1 MKPDELHQLT
11 EQTRVEREQIDYH
24 VRVCQGA
31 SCLAQHSDNITK
43 ALNDEVKQ
51 HSMGG
56 YCRVSGVGC
65 MGLCAAGPLVA
76 IEPENTL
83 YRGVGEED
91 APAIIDNLGHP
102 PLERLRC
109 PTDTPFFTRQHKIV
123 LENCGHIDPER
134 IEEYLAADGYE
145 ALLTALTEMTPN
157 EVIGQITR
165 SGLRGRGGA
174 GYPTGLKWM
183 TVYKAENARK
193 FVICNADEGDPG
205 AFMDRSVLEGDPHRV
220 IEGMAI
226 AAYAV
231 GAQEGYIYVRGE
243 HSLAIKR
250 LRKAINQAERH
261 GLLGA
266 NILGTPF
273 RFHLEVRMGGGAFV
287 CGEETALIASI
298 EGQRGLPRARPPYPA
313 EYGLWGCPTLVNNVE
328 TLANVAPIIRNGS
341 EWFASVG
348 ASHSKGTKVFALTGR
363 IRNTGLIEIPM
374 GISLRDIIFEIG
386 GGIPDGHTFKAVQTG
401 GPSGGCIPEDHLD
414 MPIEYETL
422 KQVGTIMGSGGMI
435 VIDDTSSMVNVATF
449 YMDFCKTESCG
460 KCVPCRVGTVH
471 MHDLLIKIA
480 EGNADERDLKLLEE
494 LCDVVQHTSL
504 CGLGQSAPNPVLS
517 TLRYFRDEY
526 LALLQPAS

>member
-1 MKPDELHQLT
+1 
-11 EQTRVEREQIDYH
+11 
-24 VRVCQGA
+24 
-31 SCLAQHSDNITK
+31 
-43 ALNDEVKQ
+43 
-51 HSMGG
+51 
-56 YCRVSGVGC
+56 
-65 MGLCAAGPLVA
+65 
-76 IEPENTL
+76 
-83 YRGVGEED
+83 
-91 APAIIDNLGHP
+91 
-102 PLERLRC
+102 
-109 PTDTPFFTRQHKIV
+109 
-123 LENCGHIDPER
+123 
-134 IEEYLAADGYE
+134 
-145 ALLTALTEMTPN
+145 
-157 EVIGQITR
+157 
-165 SGLRGRGGA
+165 
-174 GYPTGLKWM
+174 
-183 TVYKAENARK
+183 
-193 FVICNADEGDPG
+193 VICNADEGDPG
-205 AFMDRSVLEGDPHRV
+205 AYMDRSVLEGDPHRV

-313 EYGLWGCPTLVNNVE
+313 EHGLWGCPTLVNNVE

-341 EWFASVG
+341 EWFAVVG
-348 ASHSKGTKVFALTGR
+348 SSTSKGTKVFALTGR

-374 GISLRDIIFEIG
+374 GMPLRDIIFEIG
-386 GGIPDGHTFKAVQTG
+386 GGIPDGHAFKAVQTG
-401 GPSGGCIPEDHLD
+401 GPSGGCIPEAHLD
-414 MPIEYETL
+414 MPIEYESL

-480 EGNADERDLKLLEE
+480 EGNADERDLELLEE

-504 CGLGQSAPNPVLS
+504 CGLGQSAPNPVQS